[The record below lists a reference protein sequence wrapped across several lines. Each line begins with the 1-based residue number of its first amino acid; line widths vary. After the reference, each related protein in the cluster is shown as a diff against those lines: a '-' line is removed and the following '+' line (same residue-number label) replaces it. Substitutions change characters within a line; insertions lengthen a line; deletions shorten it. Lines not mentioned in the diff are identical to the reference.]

1 MIRFPVVAAFVI
13 GGLVGATAGV
23 GLSAAK
29 FATVGQLNEFN
40 VLHTNLAS
48 DRKLDPQLREYL
60 KARLYYVAMSLEPKQ
75 IADRSID
82 FGPIDETVLVKA
94 DPRTE
99 AVPYG
104 QLYQD
109 VLARHGGTK
118 SGKAA
123 R

>member
-1 MIRFPVVAAFVI
+1 MIRFPIVAAFVI

-23 GLSAAK
+23 GFSAPK
-29 FATVGQLNEFN
+29 FATVGQLNEFT
-40 VLHTNLAS
+40 VLHTNLSS
-48 DRKLDPQLREYL
+48 DRQLDPQLREYL
-60 KARLYYVAMSLEPKQ
+60 KARLYYVSMSLGPKQ
-75 IADRSID
+75 IAARSID
-82 FGPIDETVLVKA
+82 FGPIDEAVLGKA

-99 AVPYG
+99 AVPYS

-118 SGKAA
+118 SGKAG

>member
-1 MIRFPVVAAFVI
+1 
-13 GGLVGATAGV
+13 
-23 GLSAAK
+23 
-29 FATVGQLNEFN
+29 
-40 VLHTNLAS
+40 
-48 DRKLDPQLREYL
+48 LREFL
-60 KARLYYVAMSLEPKQ
+60 KARLYYVAMSLGPKQ

-82 FGPIDETVLVKA
+82 FGPIDEAVLGKV

-99 AVPYG
+99 AVPYS

-118 SGKAA
+118 SGKAS